1 MSHNHASSKQ
11 PSPSSGSQSPVSATM
26 LEVAK
31 GSVTQAQRH
40 DTECIVI
47 VLEGAWRFRLEGR
60 LVTLRQDEMLRI
72 PAHAEHWAEA
82 LADTIALKIVSG
94 SGEGFQNAAHRRDDP
109 DQYLWG
115 V

>member
-1 MSHNHASSKQ
+1 M
-11 PSPSSGSQSPVSATM
+11 SATM
-26 LEVAK
+26 LELAR

-40 DTECIVI
+40 DAECIVI
-47 VLEGAWRFRLEGR
+47 VLEGAWRLQLQGR
-60 LVTLRQDEMLRI
+60 IVTLGRNEMLRI

-82 LADTIALKIVSG
+82 LADTTALKVFTESG
-94 SGEGFQNAAHRRDDP
+94 KQSQNAVQHDDP

>member
-1 MSHNHASSKQ
+1 MSYNHASSKQ
-11 PSPSSGSQSPVSATM
+11 TSPAPGPQSPVSATM
-26 LEVAK
+26 LEVTK
-31 GSVTQAQRH
+31 GSVTQAQRY

-47 VLEGAWRFRLEGR
+47 VLEGAWRFRLRGR
-60 LVTLRQDEMLRI
+60 VVTLGQNEMLRI

-82 LADTIALKIVSG
+82 LAHTTALKIFSE
-94 SGEGFQNAAHRRDDP
+94 SGEGFQSAAHRRDDP